1 MPLTV
6 STLALEAYTHKL
18 ASGDPTPGGGSA
30 SASVGAYAAGL
41 VRMVSSLTATS
52 PKYKEVAPR
61 VSEIGAQAE
70 RLLETLLRSVDED
83 VAAFDAVSAAFKLP
97 RGTDEEKTAR
107 TGAIQAALAQA
118 TEPPMRV
125 IDAAVEACRL
135 AAELV
140 DLGNPNAIS
149 DIGCAAL
156 FASAAAQG
164 AALNV
169 GINVKTLKD
178 RAVASAY
185 EERTRA
191 AIAQADLLTEVILGK
206 VQASLNASA

>member
-1 MPLTV
+1 MVSALT
-6 STLALEAYTHKL
+6 A
-18 ASGDPTPGGGSA
+18 GSA
-30 SASVGAYAAGL
+30 
-41 VRMVSSLTATS
+41 
-52 PKYKEVAPR
+52 KYKDVAPR

-83 VAAFDAVSAAFKLP
+83 VEAFDAVSAAFKLP
-97 RGTDEEKTAR
+97 RATDEEKAAR
-107 TGAIQAALAQA
+107 TGAIQAALAKA

-125 IDAAVEACRL
+125 VDAALEACRL

-156 FASAAAQG
+156 FANAAAQG

-169 GINVKTLKD
+169 GINVRTLKD
-178 RAVASAY
+178 RAAADAY

-191 AIAQADLLTEVILGK
+191 ALAQADLLTEVVLGK
-206 VQASLNASA
+206 VQASLTASV